1 MRLIIHRLHVSGFKM
16 LADVPDLEFPESGRI
31 GIFGLNESGKST
43 LMDSVEYGLFG
54 LKPGAGPG
62 EERKDVITWGK
73 EKANIKLEFSSGDA
87 HYEIDRTIGPNAHV
101 CQLTP
106 IVGGVRDVQN
116 ILRNINAIQ
125 SRVTEVVGMDR
136 DSFTKLVYVRQN
148 DLDALKELVRSP
160 REKLVNKVMG
170 IDIFDHA
177 AEHVSGDEKSQE
189 KRLDELRPRLEAA
202 KRNSGLYE
210 EKTREKTHLESAISF
225 HWLMSQ
231 STRTD
236 LGNWQAQLQ
245 ALDWVKSNS
254 VLGELLS
261 SKQTELESV
270 QLLLTRIS
278 DAKSRKLN
286 VEQVYQKLKPKA
298 EALTQG
304 KKRLEEL
311 EYAHDQ
317 VARRLDET
325 RSTYSQL
332 QASSAMTSSELE
344 SARRA
349 AEHGLAR
356 LTLSILLLV
365 AGAAT
370 TVAAALTQPLL
381 ALAGLPMVITGA
393 YLYLRHSQA
402 TGRLRGISTLRDAW
416 LLVEDA
422 QKSLKETTQELD
434 DYRAKTGYNSSN
446 DVSIELVKLNDE
458 FRLLTDIDS
467 IESTGAMLH
476 TYQDEINRLD
486 EKRLVANQEELTSAI
501 ERTKVS
507 LAELEVTRPLGTEEL
522 SFDEST
528 HQEASR
534 VVQDLT
540 EDLEW
545 LNREREAN
553 GRLLEQLEIDLTGL
567 EADHEEFPRLQRQVE
582 ECETTLRLLERT
594 SEELGETSRDLRAR
608 VIPHARYIINRILP
622 LMTDGRYSDLEIT
635 EDLKFKVHSIE
646 AGAYKERELFSG
658 GTQDQFLIALR
669 LAFTQSVL
677 DSRVRADRYCLLL
690 DECISSSDE
699 ARKQGIFEVL
709 DGLKDT
715 FCQIFVIAHE
725 DISPY
730 VTHYI
735 VLERN
740 EAGHAR
746 IRTKTW

>member
-1 MRLIIHRLHVSGFKM
+1 M
-16 LADVPDLEFPESGRI
+16 LADLPDLEFPESGRI

-43 LMDSVEYGLFG
+43 LMESVEYGLFG
-54 LKPGAGPG
+54 LNRGAGPG
-62 EERKDVITWGK
+62 EEREDIITWGK
-73 EKANIKLEFSSGDA
+73 EKANIKLEFSSGEGR
-87 HYEIDRTIGPNAHV
+87 YEIDRAIGPNTHV

-106 IVGGVRDVQN
+106 IVAGVRDTQN
-116 ILRNINAIQ
+116 ALRSINAIH
-125 SRVTEVVGMDR
+125 SRVEEILGMDR
-136 DSFTKLVYVRQN
+136 ESFTKLVYVRQN
-148 DLDALKELVRSP
+148 DLDALKELVKSR
-160 REKLVNKVMG
+160 REVLVNKVMG
-170 IDIFDHA
+170 IDIFDRA
-177 AEHVSGDEKSQE
+177 AERVSDDEKSQE
-189 KRLDELRPRLEAA
+189 KRLDEVRPRLEAA
-202 KRNSGLYE
+202 KKNSELFE
-210 EKTREKTHLESAISF
+210 EKMREKIHLESAISF
-225 HWLMSQ
+225 HWLMSE

-236 LGNWQAQLQ
+236 LENWQARLQ
-245 ALDWVKSNS
+245 ALDWVNSNS

-261 SKQTELESV
+261 SKQSELESV
-270 QLLLTRIS
+270 QSLLTRIS

-286 VEQVYQKLKPKA
+286 VEQVYQKVKPKA
-298 EALTQG
+298 EDLTQR

-311 EYAHDQ
+311 EYTHDQ
-317 VARRLDET
+317 VARRLDEA

-349 AEHGLAR
+349 AEHGLTR
-356 LTLSILLLV
+356 LTLSVLLLV
-365 AGAAT
+365 AGAVT

-393 YLYLRHSQA
+393 YLYVRHSQA
-402 TGRLRGISTLRDAW
+402 TGRLKGISTLRDAW

-422 QKSLKETTQELD
+422 QKSLKEATQELD
-434 DYRAKTGYNSSN
+434 DYTAKTGYNSSN

-458 FRLLTDIDS
+458 FRLLTDIDT
-467 IESTGAMLH
+467 IEGAGAMLH
-476 TYQDEINRLD
+476 TYQDEINQLD
-486 EKRLVANQEELTSAI
+486 EKRLVANQEELTFAI
-501 ERTKVS
+501 ERTKMS
-507 LAELEVTRPLGTEEL
+507 LAELEATRPLGTEEL
-522 SFDEST
+522 SFDESS

-534 VVQDLT
+534 IVQDLT

-553 GRLLEQLEIDLTGL
+553 RRLLEQLEIDLAGL
-567 EADHEEFPRLQRQVE
+567 EADHEEFPKLQRQVE

-594 SEELGETSRDLRAR
+594 SGELAETSRDLRAR

-709 DGLKDT
+709 EGLKDT

-730 VTHYI
+730 VTQYI

-740 EAGHAR
+740 ENGHAR
-746 IRTKTW
+746 IRTKNW